1 MNKWDKVFKNGARKI
16 CRRQPLKNLKGYGLP
31 YLFKFFKGCLL
42 QILIGSFLNTWLQ
55 VRLNDSPEEFK
66 PVYYRRYVADV
77 FALFHLPGHLEK
89 FTNHSNS
96 EHRNINFSHE
106 KKLIIPCLF

>member
-1 MNKWDKVFKNGARKI
+1 M
-16 CRRQPLKNLKGYGLP
+16 KGYGLP
-31 YLFKFFKGCLL
+31 YLFKSVKGCLP

-66 PVYYRRYVADV
+66 PVYYRRYVDDV
-77 FALFHLPGHLEK
+77 SALFHLSGHVEK
-89 FTNHSNS
+89 FTNYSNS
-96 EHRNINFSHE
+96 KHRNINFSYE

>member
-1 MNKWDKVFKNGARKI
+1 MI

-31 YLFKFFKGCLL
+31 YLFKSFKGCLP

-66 PVYYRRYVADV
+66 PVYYRRYVDDV

-96 EHRNINFSHE
+96 KHRNINFSHE